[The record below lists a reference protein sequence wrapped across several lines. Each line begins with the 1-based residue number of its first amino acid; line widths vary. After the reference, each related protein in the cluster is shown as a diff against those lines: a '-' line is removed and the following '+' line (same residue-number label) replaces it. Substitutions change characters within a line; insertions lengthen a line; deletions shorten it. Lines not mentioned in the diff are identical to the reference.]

1 LADIYNVAKS
11 MIWGTTLRPIF
22 TILLLVLLGPGAG
35 LAQTPA
41 QLELFEKNARPVFAE
56 KCQGCH
62 NAKLKSGG
70 FDLSSPSAIKE
81 AASMGIFGNAA
92 EPEKSV
98 IIKALSYESQIKM
111 PPQGKLPAETIAA
124 VREWVAAGA
133 PVPAVTPSAGD
144 SLAGT
149 GVRPVALRGVITD
162 ADKNFWAFR
171 PISQA
176 APPTPKQKD
185 WAGNP
190 VVYPMVNPIDQFI
203 LANLEKNGLKPAP
216 PADKT
221 TLLRR
226 ATFDLTGLPP
236 TEKEL
241 QDFLADK
248 SPKAFEKVVDRLLAS
263 PRYGERWGRH
273 WLDVMRYAD
282 STGSDED
289 HRYPHAWRYRDYVV
303 QAFNDDMPYNQFVR
317 EQLAGDILAADPN
330 SGVGYRGI
338 VATGFLALGKKA
350 LAQKD
355 LPLKRYD
362 VVDDQIDVT
371 AKAFLGLTVTCARCH
386 DHKFDPIATKDYY
399 QLAAIFASTLS
410 YAGGETGDP
419 IQTPLAAPGEFEAF
433 KKQWSAYNAIEKKV
447 TGIIDFDKDAK
458 KFRDLGE
465 QKIAVSMLAAYR
477 VYAKGEAVAAVAAD
491 AKLDEKQLARWVEYL
506 KDSKRPELARWRAA
520 TDANRDIAAHDA
532 APRDAAAEYQEEFRR
547 SAYQYDQ
554 DLSWWKQAQGNFPNA
569 GKIAGPHPR
578 MSVEKDAFFVA
589 VWQDGGPLYRGPLY
603 RSRDEQMAS
612 LSPEKAKQAAALLA
626 QAAEMEKTL
635 PTKEVPMACAVKEGA
650 TMDQKVFVR
659 GDYHNLGDPVEH
671 TVPAILRLS
680 APAPEVKT
688 KSGRLELADW
698 IVDPRNPLPSRVMAN
713 RIWQGHFGD
722 GIVRTPDNYG
732 RLGDR
737 PSNPELLDYLART
750 FMESGWSIKK
760 MNRMIMLS
768 RTYQMS
774 AAFDEATKA
783 KDPENRL
790 ISHFPRQRLSIEEI
804 RDAYL
809 AMGGD
814 LDLTMG
820 GTLDPGVG
828 TDGETSAGRISMNPE
843 KTNRRSIYLPLRRS
857 NLPTLYTLF
866 DFGDAT
872 TPEGHRSPTTVA
884 TQALFVMNSPL
895 VIREAKN
902 VTDTVL
908 KQEKQDKRRVEEIYL
923 RVLDRR
929 PDANE
934 IDKGL
939 TYLTSFR
946 GKWNTIDEETAW
958 TSLTHALMASNEFIF
973 VY

>member
-1 LADIYNVAKS
+1 
-11 MIWGTTLRPIF
+11 
-22 TILLLVLLGPGAG
+22 
-35 LAQTPA
+35 
-41 QLELFEKNARPVFAE
+41 
-56 KCQGCH
+56 
-62 NAKLKSGG
+62 
-70 FDLSSPSAIKE
+70 
-81 AASMGIFGNAA
+81 
-92 EPEKSV
+92 
-98 IIKALSYESQIKM
+98 
-111 PPQGKLPAETIAA
+111 
-124 VREWVAAGA
+124 
-133 PVPAVTPSAGD
+133 
-144 SLAGT
+144 
-149 GVRPVALRGVITD
+149 
-162 ADKNFWAFR
+162 
-171 PISQA
+171 
-176 APPTPKQKD
+176 
-185 WAGNP
+185 
-190 VVYPMVNPIDQFI
+190 
-203 LANLEKNGLKPAP
+203 
-216 PADKT
+216 
-221 TLLRR
+221 
-226 ATFDLTGLPP
+226 
-236 TEKEL
+236 
-241 QDFLADK
+241 
-248 SPKAFEKVVDRLLAS
+248 
-263 PRYGERWGRH
+263 
-273 WLDVMRYAD
+273 MRYAD

-330 SGVGYRGI
+330 SGTGYRGI

-371 AKAFLGLTVTCARCH
+371 SKAFLGLTVTCARCH

-419 IQTPLAAPGEFEAF
+419 IQTPLAPSGVFEAF
-433 KKQWSAYNAIEKKV
+433 KKQWSAYNSVERKIAA
-447 TGIIDFDKDAK
+447 IIDFDKDAQT
-458 KFRDLGE
+458 FRDKAE
-465 QKIAVSMLAAYR
+465 PEIAASMLAAYR
-477 VYAKGEAVAAVAAD
+477 VYAKGEAQAVVALD
-491 AKLDEKQLARWVEYL
+491 AKLDEKMLGKWVEYL
-506 KDSKRPELARWRAA
+506 KDQNRPELSKWRAA
-520 TDANRDIAAHDA
+520 TDANRKAV
-532 APRDAAAEYQEEFRR
+532 AAEYQEEFRR

-554 DLSWWKQAQGNFPNA
+554 DLSWWKQAQGSFPNA
-569 GKIAGPHPR
+569 GKIAGPRPR
-578 MSVEKDAFFVA
+578 MSADKDGFFVA
-589 VWQDGGPLYRGPLY
+589 VWQDSGPLYRT
-603 RSRDEQMAS
+603 RKDQTSS
-612 LSPEKAKQAAALLA
+612 LPAEKSAQLVTLLS

-635 PTKEVPMACAVKEGA
+635 PSKEVPMACAVKEGDVMA
-650 TMDQKVFVR
+650 QKVFLR
-659 GDYHNLGDPVEH
+659 GDYHNPGDAVDR
-671 TVPAILRLS
+671 TVPSILRIS

-698 IVDPRNPLPSRVMAN
+698 IVDTRNPLPSRVMAN

-722 GIVRTPDNYG
+722 GIVRTAENYG
-732 RLGDR
+732 RLGDP
-737 PSNPELLDYLART
+737 PSNPELLDYLAKT
-750 FMESGWSIKK
+750 FVENGWSIKK

-774 AAFDEATKA
+774 AAFDEEKKA

-790 ISHFPRQRLSIEEI
+790 LSHFPRQRLSIEEI

-828 TDGETSAGRISMNPE
+828 TDGETSANRISMNPE

-872 TPEGHRSPTTVA
+872 TPEGHRSSTTVA

-902 VTDTVL
+902 LADTVL

-929 PDANE
+929 PDASE
-934 IDKGL
+934 IDRGL
-939 TYLTSFR
+939 TYLASLR
-946 GKWNTIDEETAW
+946 RKWNEIDEEKAW
-958 TSLTHALMASNEFIF
+958 TSLTHTLMASNEFIF

>member
-1 LADIYNVAKS
+1 MADRDPAAKLLS
-11 MIWGTTLRPIF
+11 CGTTWRPVLAVLP
-22 TILLLVLLGPGAG
+22 LLALHPGAG
-35 LAQTPA
+35 RAQTPA
-41 QLELFEKNARPVFAE
+41 QLELFEKNARPLFVE

-70 FDLSSPSAIKE
+70 IDFSSPAAIKE
-81 AASMGIFGNAA
+81 AAAMGIFGNPA

-98 IIKALSYESQIKM
+98 IVKALSYEGQIKM

-133 PVPAVTPSAGD
+133 PTPAVTPSAGN
-144 SLAGT
+144 SLEGT

-171 PISQA
+171 PIAQA

-185 WAGNP
+185 WAL
-190 VVYPMVNPIDQFI
+190 NPIDQFV
-203 LANLEKNGLKPAP
+203 LANLERNGLRPAP
-216 PADKT
+216 QADKP

-248 SPKAFEKVVDRLLAS
+248 SPQAFEKVVDRLLAS

-303 QAFNDDMPYNQFVR
+303 QSFNDDMPYNQFVR
-317 EQLAGDILAADPN
+317 EQLAGDILAADAN

-386 DHKFDPIATKDYY
+386 DHKFDPIATRDYY
-399 QLAAIFASTLS
+399 QLAAIFANTLS
-410 YAGGETGDP
+410 YTGGETGDP
-419 IQTPLAAPGEFEAF
+419 IQTPLAPPGEFEAF
-433 KKQWSAYNAIEKKV
+433 KKQWSAYNAVEKKIAA
-447 TGIIDFDKDAK
+447 IIDFDKDAGK
-458 KFRDLGE
+458 HRD
-465 QKIAVSMLAAYR
+465 QQAKQIAASMQAAYR
-477 VYAKGEAVAAVAAD
+477 VYGKGEVLAAVAASTR
-491 AKLDEKQLARWVEYL
+491 LDEAQLARWVEYL
-506 KDSKRPELARWRAA
+506 KSDRPELAKWHAA
-520 TDANRDIAAHDA
+520 GDANREQI
-532 APRDAAAEYQEEFRR
+532 AAEYQEEFRR

-554 DLSWWKQAQGNFPNA
+554 DLSWWKQARGSFPNA
-569 GKIAGPHPR
+569 GKIAGPRPR
-578 MSVEKDAFFVA
+578 MDAGKDAFFVSS
-589 VWQDGGPLYRGPLY
+589 WQDSGPMH
-603 RSRDEQMAS
+603 RSQEEQLAS
-612 LSPEKAKQAAALLA
+612 LTPEKAKQAETLLA
-626 QAAEMEKTL
+626 QAADMEKTL
-635 PTKEVPMACAVKEGA
+635 PSKEVPMACAVKEGPGL
-650 TMDQKVFVR
+650 DQKIFVR
-659 GDYHNLGDPVEH
+659 GDYHNLGEPVAR
-671 TVPAILRLS
+671 TVPAILSLS

-713 RIWQGHFGD
+713 RIWQGHFGE
-722 GIVRTPDNYG
+722 GVVRTPDNYG
-732 RLGDR
+732 RLGER
-737 PSNPELLDYLART
+737 PNNPELLDYLART
-750 FMESGWSIKK
+750 FIENGWSIKK

-768 RTYQMS
+768 KTYQMS
-774 AAFDEATKA
+774 AAYDAATKA
-783 KDPENRL
+783 KDPENRML
-790 ISHFPRQRLSIEEI
+790 AHFPRQRLSIEEI

-872 TPEGHRSPTTVA
+872 TPDGHRSPTTVA

-902 VTDTVL
+902 IADAVL
-908 KQEKQDKRRVEEIYL
+908 RQEKQDKRRVEEIYL

-929 PDANE
+929 PDAGE

-946 GKWNTIDEETAW
+946 RKWNQIDEEKAW
-958 TSLTHALMASNEFIF
+958 TSLTHVLMASNEFIF

>member
-1 LADIYNVAKS
+1 
-11 MIWGTTLRPIF
+11 MRPFFTLLPIF
-22 TILLLVLLGPGAG
+22 ALSLGVAE
-35 LAQTPA
+35 AQSPA
-41 QLELFEKNARPVFAE
+41 QLELFEKNARPLFAE

-62 NAKLKSGG
+62 NATVKSGG
-70 FDLSSPSAIKE
+70 IDFSSPGSIKE
-81 AASMGIFGNAA
+81 AASMGIFGSPA

-98 IIKALSYESQIKM
+98 IIQALSYESRIKM
-111 PPQGKLPAETIAA
+111 PPQGKLSAETIAA

-133 PVPAVTPSAGD
+133 PTPALTPSARN
-144 SLAGT
+144 SLEGT

-162 ADKNFWAFR
+162 FDKNFWSFK

-176 APPTPKQKD
+176 GPPTPKQKD
-185 WAGNP
+185 WAI
-190 VVYPMVNPIDQFI
+190 NPIDQFI
-203 LANLEKNGLKPAP
+203 LANLESKGLKPAP

-236 TEKEL
+236 TEREL

-248 SPKAFEKVVDRLLAS
+248 SPRAFERVVDHLLAS

-303 QAFNDDMPYNQFVR
+303 EAFNDDMPYNQFVR
-317 EQLAGDILAADPN
+317 EQLAGDILAADPH

-371 AKAFLGLTVTCARCH
+371 AKAFLGLTITCARCH

-410 YAGGETGDP
+410 YADGATGDP
-419 IQTPLAAPGEFEAF
+419 IQTPLAPPGEFEAF
-433 KKQWSAYNAIEKKV
+433 EKQWKEFNALEKKV
-447 TGIIDFDKDAK
+447 ADIIDFDKDAQQH
-458 KFRDLGE
+458 RDLE
-465 QKIAVSMLAAYR
+465 APKIADSMLAAYR
-477 VYAKGEAVAAVAAD
+477 IYGKGEDVAVVAAGT
-491 AKLDEKQLARWVEYL
+491 KLDANLTRWVGYL
-506 KDSKRPELARWRAA
+506 KDTTRPELAQWRGA
-520 TDANRDIAAHDA
+520 TDQDRKAI
-532 APRDAAAEYQEEFRR
+532 AAEYQEEFRR

-554 DLSWWKQAQGNFPNA
+554 DLSWWKEARSSFPNA
-569 GKIAGPHPR
+569 GKVAGPRPR
-578 MSVEKDAFFVA
+578 LSANHDLFFVA
-589 VWQDGGPLYRGPLY
+589 VWQDGGPLH
-603 RSRDEQMAS
+603 RSREEQMAS
-612 LSPEKAKQAAALLA
+612 LPPEKAKEVEALLA
-626 QAAEMEKTL
+626 QTAEMEKTL
-635 PTKEVPMACAVKEGA
+635 PTKEVSMACAVKEGD
-650 TMDQKVFVR
+650 TMDQKIFVR
-659 GDYHNLGDPVEH
+659 GDYHNLGDPVER
-671 TVPAILRLS
+671 TMPEILRLS
-680 APAPEVKT
+680 APAPVVKT

-698 IVDPRNPLPSRVMAN
+698 IADPRNPLPARVMAN

-732 RLGDR
+732 RLGER
-737 PSNPELLDYLART
+737 PSNPELLDYLAKT
-750 FMESGWSIKK
+750 FVDGGWSIKK
-760 MNRMIMLS
+760 MHRLIMLS
-768 RTYQMS
+768 GTYQMS
-774 AAFDEATKA
+774 ATYDEETKA
-783 KDPENRL
+783 KDPENRML
-790 ISHFPRQRLSIEEI
+790 SHFPRQRLSIEEI

-902 VTDTVL
+902 LADSVL
-908 KQEKQDKRRVEEIYL
+908 KQERKDTPRVEEIYL
-923 RVLDRR
+923 RVLNRR

-934 IDKGL
+934 IDQGL
-939 TYLTSFR
+939 TYLTKFR
-946 GKWNTIDEETAW
+946 EKWKQIDEEQAW
-958 TSLTHALMASNEFIF
+958 TSLTHGLMASNEFIF

>member
-1 LADIYNVAKS
+1 VRP
-11 MIWGTTLRPIF
+11 TLITLFVF
-22 TILLLVLLGPGAG
+22 TAIAQ
-35 LAQTPA
+35 AQTPA
-41 QLELFEKNARPVFAE
+41 ELELFEKNARPLFVD

-70 FDLSSPSAIKE
+70 FDLSSPAAIKE
-81 AASMGIFGNAA
+81 AASMGIFGAA
-92 EPEKSV
+92 ADPEKSPIV
-98 IIKALSYESQIKM
+98 KALTYEGQIKM
-111 PPQGKLPAETIAA
+111 PPQGKLPAESIAA

-133 PVPAVTPSAGD
+133 PIPKVTPPAGD

-162 ADKNFWAFR
+162 ADKNFWAFK
-171 PISQA
+171 PLSQA
-176 APPTPKQKD
+176 APPAPKQKD
-185 WAGNP
+185 W
-190 VVYPMVNPIDQFI
+190 VVNPIDAFI

-216 PADKT
+216 QADKT

-236 TEKEL
+236 TEREL

-248 SPKAFEKVVDRLLAS
+248 SPRAFEKVVDRLLAS

-303 QAFNDDMPYNQFVR
+303 EAFNNDMPYNQFVR

-371 AKAFLGLTVTCARCH
+371 SKAFLGLTVTCARCH
-386 DHKFDPIATKDYY
+386 DHKFDPIATRDYY
-399 QLAAIFASTLS
+399 QLAAVFASTLS
-410 YAGGETGDP
+410 YANGATGDP
-419 IQTPLAAPGEFEAF
+419 IQTPLAPPGEFEAF
-433 KKQWSAYNAIEKKV
+433 KKQWASYNAIEKRV
-447 TGIIDFDKDAK
+447 AAIIDFDKDAQK
-458 KFRDLGE
+458 HRDVGE
-465 QKIAVSMLAAYR
+465 KSIASSMLAAYR
-477 VYAKGEAVAAVAAD
+477 VYAKGEAVAEVAAS
-491 AKLDEKQLARWVEYL
+491 AQIDEKQLARWVDCL
-506 KDSKRPELARWRAA
+506 KDGKGPELAKWRAA
-520 TDANRDIAAHDA
+520 TDANRKDI
-532 APRDAAAEYQEEFRR
+532 AAEYQEEFRR

-554 DLSWWKQAQGNFPNA
+554 DLSWWKQAQSNFPNA

-578 MSVEKDAFFVA
+578 MSAEKDPFFVA
-589 VWQDGGPLYRGPLY
+589 IWQDGGPLY

-612 LSPEKAKQAAALLA
+612 LSPEKAAQAKTLMA
-626 QAAEMEKTL
+626 QAAEMEKAL
-635 PTKEVPMACAVKEGA
+635 PTKEVPMACAVKEG
-650 TMDQKVFVR
+650 TKMLQSVFVR
-659 GDYHNLGDPVEH
+659 GDYHSAGDAVEP
-671 TVPAILRLS
+671 TAPAILQLY
-680 APAPEVKT
+680 APAPFAKT
-688 KSGRLELADW
+688 TSGRLELADW
-698 IVDPRNPLPSRVMAN
+698 IVDPSNPLPSRVMAN

-722 GIVRTPDNYG
+722 GLVRTPDNYG
-732 RLGDR
+732 RLGER
-737 PSNPELLDYLART
+737 PSNSELLDYLAKS
-750 FMESGWSIKK
+750 FVENGWSIKK

-768 RTYQMS
+768 KTYQMS
-774 AAFDEATKA
+774 AVYDEATKA
-783 KDPENRL
+783 KDPENRML
-790 ISHFPRQRLSIEEI
+790 SHFPRQRLSIEEI

-872 TPEGHRSPTTVA
+872 TPDGHRSSTTVA

-902 VTDTVL
+902 VADGVL
-908 KQEKQDKRRVEEIYL
+908 RQEKQDKRRVEEIYV

-934 IDKGL
+934 IDQGL
-939 TYLTSFR
+939 SYLTSLR
-946 GKWNTIDEETAW
+946 HKWSDIDEEKAW

>member
-1 LADIYNVAKS
+1 MRTLAV
-11 MIWGTTLRPIF
+11 LC
-22 TILLLVLLGPGAG
+22 LLSFCLGAG
-35 LAQTPA
+35 QAQTPA
-41 QLELFEKNARPVFAE
+41 QLELFEKNARPLFVS

-70 FDLSSPSAIKE
+70 IDLSSPEAIKE
-81 AASMGIFGNAA
+81 AASMGIFGKPSEA
-92 EPEKSV
+92 EKSV
-98 IIKALSYESQIKM
+98 MVQVLSYESQIKM
-111 PPQGKLPAETIAA
+111 PPQGKLSPEAIAS
-124 VREWVAAGA
+124 VRDWVAAGA
-133 PVPAVTPSAGD
+133 PIPATLPAAGN
-144 SLAGT
+144 SLTGT
-149 GVRPVALRGVITD
+149 GVRPVDLRGVITD
-162 ADKNFWAFR
+162 ADKNFWAFK
-171 PISQA
+171 PLSKTK
-176 APPTPKQKD
+176 APATVQSD
-185 WAGNP
+185 WAIEP
-190 VVYPMVNPIDQFI
+190 LDQFI
-203 LANLEKNGLKPAP
+203 LAGLAKNRLKPSP
-216 PADKT
+216 PADKS

-241 QDFLADK
+241 QAFLADK
-248 SPKAFEKVVDRLLAS
+248 SPKAFESVVDRLLAS

-338 VATGFLALGKKA
+338 IATGFLALGKKA

-362 VVDDQIDVT
+362 VVDDQIEVT
-371 AKAFLGLTVTCARCH
+371 AKSFLGLTVNCARCH

-410 YAGGETGDP
+410 YEKGETGDP
-419 IQTPLAAPGEFEAF
+419 IQTPLAAPGEFETF
-433 KKQWSAYNAIEKKV
+433 KKQWAGFNDVEKKLSK
-447 TGIIDFDKDAK
+447 IIDFDKDAK
-458 KFRDLGE
+458 HQRDIG
-465 QKIAVSMLAAYR
+465 QKQIADSMLAAYR
-477 VYAKGEAVAAVAAD
+477 VYGKRDALAAVAA
-491 AKLDEKQLARWVEYL
+491 ATKLDEAQLARWVDYL
-506 KDSKRPELARWRAA
+506 KNPKRPELAKWVAA
-520 TDANRDIAAHDA
+520 NDSNQKEIADQ
-532 APRDAAAEYQEEFRR
+532 YQEEFRR

-554 DLSWWKQAQGNFPNA
+554 DLSWWKQAQHSFPNA
-569 GKIAGPHPR
+569 GKVAGPRPKLTG
-578 MSVEKDAFFVA
+578 EKDPFFVA
-589 VWQDGGPLYRGPLY
+589 VWQNSGPLHRT
-603 RSRDEQMAS
+603 RDEQLAA
-612 LSPEKAKQAAALLA
+612 LAPEKLREAQSLLA
-626 QAAEMEKTL
+626 QSAELEKTL
-635 PTKEVPMACAVKEGA
+635 PSKEIPMACAVLEGE
-650 TMDQKVFVR
+650 TMDQKIFVR
-659 GDYHNLGDPVEH
+659 GDYHNLGDAVDR
-671 TVPAILRLS
+671 TVPLILSLN
-680 APAPEVKT
+680 APAQPAKT

-722 GIVRTPDNYG
+722 GIVRTPDNFG
-732 RLGDR
+732 RLGER

-768 RTYQMS
+768 NTYQMS
-774 AAFDEATKA
+774 AAFDEDTKL

-790 ISHFPRQRLSIEEI
+790 ISHYPRQRLSIEEI
-804 RDAYL
+804 RDTYL
-809 AMGGD
+809 ALGGD

-828 TDGETSAGRISMNPE
+828 TDGETSANRISMNPE

-866 DFGDAT
+866 DFGDAA
-872 TPEGHRSPTTVA
+872 TPDGKRTSTTVA

-895 VIREAKN
+895 VIREAKSL
-902 VTDTVL
+902 TDTVL
-908 KQEKQDKRRVEEIYL
+908 KQEKQDKRRMEEIYL
-923 RVLDRR
+923 RVLGRNPDSSEMDR
-929 PDANE
+929 
-934 IDKGL
+934 GL
-939 TYLTSFR
+939 SYLQSFR
-946 GKWNTIDEETAW
+946 AKWDQIDESKAW

>member
-1 LADIYNVAKS
+1 MTSRTPSAA
-11 MIWGTTLRPIF
+11 
-22 TILLLVLLGPGAG
+22 LLLSAFSFALT
-35 LAQTPA
+35 AQTTPA
-41 QLELFEKNARPVFAE
+41 GLELFEKNARPLFAE

-70 FDLSSPSAIKE
+70 LDFSSPESIKE
-81 AASMGIFGNAA
+81 AASTGIFGKPA
-92 EPEKSV
+92 EADKSA
-98 IIKALSYESQIKM
+98 IIQALAYESQVKM

-124 VREWVAAGA
+124 LREWVAAGA
-133 PVPAVTPSAGD
+133 PVPATTPSAGNAL
-144 SLAGT
+144 SGT

-162 ADKNFWAFR
+162 ADKNFWSFK
-171 PISQA
+171 PISHA
-176 APPTPKQKD
+176 APPAVKQQD
-185 WAGNP
+185 WAASP
-190 VVYPMVNPIDQFI
+190 LDRFV

-216 PADKT
+216 SADKT

-236 TEKEL
+236 TEKEI

-248 SPKAFEKVVDRLLAS
+248 SPNAYEKVVDRLLAS

-273 WLDVMRYAD
+273 WLDAMRYAD

-289 HRYPHAWRYRDYVV
+289 HRYPHAWRYRDYVI

-317 EQLAGDILAADPN
+317 EQLAGDVLAEDPK

-399 QLAAIFASTLS
+399 QLAAVFASTLS
-410 YAGGETGDP
+410 YTKGQDGDP
-419 IQTPLAAPGEFEAF
+419 VQTPLAPAGQFEAF
-433 KKQWSAYNAIEKKV
+433 KKQWTEYLGVQKDIAKIL
-447 TGIIDFDKDAK
+447 DFDRDAK
-458 KFRDLGE
+458 KHRDE
-465 QKIAVSMLAAYR
+465 QEKQIPAYMQAAYR
-477 VYAKGEAVAAVAAD
+477 VYGKNEPAASVAAD
-491 AKLDEKQLARWVEYL
+491 TKLDEKLLTRWVSYL
-506 KDSKRPELARWRAA
+506 KVKSNPELAKWHAA
-520 TDANRDIAAHDA
+520 TDANRQEIAAQ
-532 APRDAAAEYQEEFRR
+532 YQEDFRR

-554 DLSWWKQAQGNFPNA
+554 DLSWWKQAEQSFPSA
-569 GKIAGPHPR
+569 GKIAGPRPV
-578 MSVEKDAFFVA
+578 MNKQKDPFFVA
-589 VWQDGGPLYRGPLY
+589 TWIENGPLY
-603 RSRDEQMAS
+603 RSKDEQIAT
-612 LSPEKAKQAAALLA
+612 LAPEKAEQIRALLTRS
-626 QAAEMEKTL
+626 AELAKNL
-635 PTKEVPMACAVKEGA
+635 PTQEIPMACAVKEGE
-650 TMDQKVFVR
+650 TMDQKVFIR
-659 GDYHNLGDPVEH
+659 GDYHSLGDKVAP
-671 TVPAILRLS
+671 TVPSILALN
-680 APAPEVKT
+680 APEGPVST

-698 IVDPRNPLPSRVMAN
+698 IVDPRNPIPSRVMMN

-722 GIVRTPDNYG
+722 GIVRTPDNFG
-732 RLGDR
+732 RLGER
-737 PSNPELLDYLART
+737 PSNPELLDYLAAA
-750 FMESGWSIKK
+750 FMENGWSIKK

-768 RTYQMS
+768 STYRMS
-774 AAFDEATKA
+774 AAFDEEKKS

-790 ISHFPRQRLSIEEI
+790 LSHFPRQRLSIEEI

-828 TDGETSAGRISMNPE
+828 TDGETSSSRISMNPE
-843 KTNRRSIYLPLRRS
+843 STNRRSIYLPLRRS

-872 TPEGHRSPTTVA
+872 SPEGKRSPTTVA
-884 TQALFVMNSPL
+884 TQALFVMNSPM
-895 VIREAKN
+895 VIREAKAL
-902 VTDTVL
+902 TDTVL
-908 KQEKQDKRRVEEIYL
+908 KQEKQDRRRIEELYI
-923 RVLDRR
+923 RILDRR
-929 PDANE
+929 PDAGE
-934 IDKGL
+934 IDNGL
-939 TYLTSFR
+939 TYVQSLHR
-946 GKWNTIDEETAW
+946 KWNDISEEKAW
-958 TSLTHALMASNEFIF
+958 TSLCHALMASNEFIY

>member
-1 LADIYNVAKS
+1 MN
-11 MIWGTTLRPIF
+11 MGTISRLSAALCF
-22 TILLLVLLGPGAG
+22 PG
-35 LAQTPA
+35 LFFAQTPA
-41 QLELFEKNARPVFAE
+41 QLELFEKNARPLFVE
-56 KCQGCH
+56 KCQPCH
-62 NAKLKSGG
+62 SAKLRSGG
-70 FDLSSPSAIKE
+70 FDLSTPEGVKE
-81 AASMGIFGNAA
+81 AASIGIFGKPAD
-92 EPEKSV
+92 PENSP
-98 IIKALSYESQIKM
+98 ILRALSYENRIKM
-111 PPQGKLPAETIAA
+111 PPQGRLSPETIAA
-124 VREWVAAGA
+124 VREWVSAGA
-133 PVPAVTPSAGD
+133 PSPAATPSAGN

-162 ADKNFWAFR
+162 ADKNFWSFK
-171 PISQA
+171 PLSHA
-176 APPTPKQKD
+176 APPNPNQQN
-185 WAGNP
+185 WGN
-190 VVYPMVNPIDQFI
+190 NPIDRFI
-203 LANLEKNGLKPAP
+203 LANLEKNGLTPAP
-216 PADKT
+216 QADKT
-221 TLLRR
+221 TLIRR

-241 QDFLADK
+241 QAFLADK
-248 SPKAFEKVVDRLLAS
+248 SPNAFEKVVDRLLAS

-317 EQLAGDILAADPN
+317 EQLAGDILAADPS
-330 SGVGYRGI
+330 SGVGYRGV

-371 AKAFLGLTVTCARCH
+371 AKAFMGLTVTCARCH

-399 QLAAIFASTLS
+399 QMAAIFASTLS
-410 YAGGETGDP
+410 YEKGETGDP
-419 IQTPLAAPGEFEAF
+419 IQTPLAPAGEFEAF
-433 KKQWSAYNAIEKKV
+433 KKQWTAYNELENKINKIV
-447 TGIIDFDKDAK
+447 DFDREGQKQ
-458 KFRDLGE
+458 RDIA
-465 QKIAVSMLAAYR
+465 QKQIADYMLAAYR
-477 VYAKGEAVAAVAAD
+477 VYAQKEPISNES
-491 AKLDEKQLARWVEYL
+491 KLDTAQLARWVDYL
-506 KDSKRPELARWRAA
+506 KDRKRPELAKWHAS
-520 TDANRDIAAHDA
+520 TDANRKEIAAQ
-532 APRDAAAEYQEEFRR
+532 YQEEFRR

-554 DLSWWKQAQGNFPNA
+554 DLSWWKEARHSFPNS
-569 GKIAGPHPR
+569 GKIAGPRPR
-578 MSVEKDAFFVA
+578 MTPDNDGFFVA
-589 VWQDGGPLYRGPLY
+589 VWQDSGPLHIT
-603 RSRDEQMAS
+603 RDRQIAS
-612 LSPEKAKQAAALLA
+612 LDAAKAKEVQTLISQAADL
-626 QAAEMEKTL
+626 EKTL
-635 PTKEVPMACAVKEGA
+635 PRKEVPMACAVKEGP
-650 TMDQKVFVR
+650 TMSQHVFLR
-659 GDYHNLGDPVEH
+659 GDYHSLGDPVQP
-671 TVPAILRLS
+671 TVPSILRLN

-688 KSGRLELADW
+688 NSGRLELANW
-698 IVDPRNPLPSRVMAN
+698 LVDSRNPLPSRVMAN

-732 RLGDR
+732 RLGER
-737 PSNPELLDYLART
+737 PSNPELLDYLATT
-750 FMESGWSIKK
+750 FIDNGWSIKK
-760 MNRMIMLS
+760 MHRLIMLS

-774 AAFDEATKA
+774 AAFDEQKKA

-790 ISHFPRQRLSIEEI
+790 LSHFPRQRLSIEEI

-828 TDGETSAGRISMNPE
+828 TDGETSANRISMNPE

-872 TPEGHRSPTTVA
+872 TPEGHRSSTTVA

-902 VTDTVL
+902 VADTVL
-908 KQEKQDKRRVEEIYL
+908 KQEKQDKRRVQEIYL
-923 RVLDRR
+923 RVLDRL
-929 PDANE
+929 PDNNE
-934 IDKGL
+934 IDSGL
-939 TYLTSFR
+939 TYLSGLR
-946 GKWNTIDEETAW
+946 RKWNQIGEEQAW

>member
-1 LADIYNVAKS
+1 MNLR
-11 MIWGTTLRPIF
+11 TTV
-22 TILLLVLLGPGAG
+22 LLLATSFSAAR
-35 LAQTPA
+35 AQTPA
-41 QLELFEKNARPVFAE
+41 ALELFEKNARPVFVQ
-56 KCQGCH
+56 KCQMCH
-62 NAKLKSGG
+62 NAKMRSGG
-70 FDLSSPSAIKE
+70 FDLSSPEGIKE
-81 AASMGIFGNAA
+81 ASSMGIFGKPADPAA
-92 EPEKSV
+92 SP
-98 IIKALSYESQIKM
+98 ILRALSYENQIKM
-111 PPQGKLPAETIAA
+111 PPQGKLPAETISSIKD
-124 VREWVAAGA
+124 WVAAGA
-133 PVPAVTPSAGD
+133 PSPAATPSAGN

-162 ADKNFWAFR
+162 ADKNFWSFK
-171 PISQA
+171 PLSDA
-176 APPTPKQKD
+176 APPVPAQKD
-185 WAGNP
+185 WAINA
-190 VVYPMVNPIDQFI
+190 IDQFI
-203 LANLEKNGLKPAP
+203 LANLEKKGLQPAP

-236 TEKEL
+236 TEQEL
-241 QDFLADK
+241 SAFLADN
-248 SPKAFEKVVDRLLAS
+248 SPKAYENVVDRLLAS

-338 VATGFLALGKKA
+338 IATGFLALGKKA

-371 AKAFLGLTVTCARCH
+371 ARAFMGLTVTCARCH

-399 QLAAIFASTLS
+399 QMAAIFASTLS
-410 YAGGETGDP
+410 YEKGETGP
-419 IQTPLAAPGEFEAF
+419 PVQTPLVPASEFEAF
-433 KKQWSAYNAIEKKV
+433 SKQWTAYNELQEKVSK
-447 TGIIDFDKDAK
+447 IIDFDEDARK
-458 KFRDLGE
+458 NRDIGE
-465 QKIAVSMLAAYR
+465 KQIAENMLAAYR
-477 VYAKGEAVAAVAAD
+477 IYAQGAAPD
-491 AKLDEKQLARWVEYL
+491 PKLARWVAYL
-506 KDSKRPELARWRAA
+506 KDSKRPELARWHAA
-520 TDANRDIAAHDA
+520 TDANRKAIAAQ
-532 APRDAAAEYQEEFRR
+532 YQEEFHQ
-547 SAYQYDQ
+547 SAYQYEQ
-554 DLSWWKQAQGNFPNA
+554 DLDWWKNAEQSYPKA
-569 GKIAGPHPR
+569 GKIPGPRPQ
-578 MSVEKDAFFVA
+578 MKPDKDAFAIA
-589 VWQDGGPLYRGPLY
+589 VWQNNGPLH
-603 RSRDEQMAS
+603 RSRAEQLAT
-612 LSPEKAKQAAALLA
+612 LKPDQAQQVSALLA
-626 QAAEMEKTL
+626 ELSAQEKNL
-635 PTKEVPMACAVKEGA
+635 PTKEVPMACAVKEGE
-650 TMDQKVFVR
+650 TMNQKVFLR
-659 GDYHNLGDPVEH
+659 GDYHSLGDPVER

-688 KSGRLELADW
+688 RSGRLELADW
-698 IVDPRNPLPSRVMAN
+698 IVDPRNPLPPRVIVN

-722 GIVRTPDNYG
+722 GLVRTPDNYG

-750 FMESGWSIKK
+750 FMENGWSIKK
-760 MNRMIMLS
+760 MTRLIMLS

-774 AAFDEATKA
+774 AAFDEEKKA

-790 ISHFPRQRLSIEEI
+790 LSHFPRQRLSIEEI

-828 TDGETSAGRISMNPE
+828 SDGETSATRISMNPE

-872 TPEGHRSPTTVA
+872 SPEGHRGTTTVA
-884 TQALFVMNSPL
+884 TQALFVMNSPM
-895 VIREAKN
+895 VIREAHN
-902 VTDTVL
+902 LATTVM
-908 KQEKQDKRRVEEIYL
+908 KQQKQDQRRVEEIYL

-929 PDANE
+929 PDAGE
-934 IDKGL
+934 IDRGL
-939 TYLTSFR
+939 TYLAR
-946 GKWNTIDEETAW
+946 LRQKWSSIDEAQAW

>member
-1 LADIYNVAKS
+1 MRLFFTVLALSALS
-11 MIWGTTLRPIF
+11 PRP
-22 TILLLVLLGPGAG
+22 G

-41 QLELFEKNARPVFAE
+41 QLELFEQNARPVFAE

-62 NAKLKSGG
+62 NANLKSGG
-70 FDLSSPSAIKE
+70 LDFSSPAAIKE
-81 AASMGIFGNAA
+81 AASLGIFGGAA

-98 IIKALSYESQIKM
+98 LIKALNYESQIKM

-124 VREWVAAGA
+124 MREWVAAGA
-133 PVPAVTPSAGD
+133 PTPAVTPTAGD
-144 SLAGT
+144 SLEGT

-162 ADKNFWAFR
+162 ADIKFWSFK
-171 PISQA
+171 PLSQA
-176 APPTPKQKD
+176 VPPTPKLKG
-185 WAGNP
+185 WA
-190 VVYPMVNPIDQFI
+190 VNPIDQFV

-248 SPKAFEKVVDRLLAS
+248 SPQAFERVVDRLLAS

-303 QAFNDDMPYNQFVR
+303 AAFNDDMPYNQFVR

-386 DHKFDPIATKDYY
+386 DHKFDPIATRDYY

-410 YAGGETGDP
+410 YAGGATGDP
-419 IQTPLAAPGEFEAF
+419 IQTPLAAPGEYEAF
-433 KKQWSAYNAIEKKV
+433 QKQWNAYNALEKKV
-447 TGIIDFDKDAK
+447 ANLIDFDKDAR
-458 KFRDLGE
+458 KFRDQGE
-465 QKIAVSMLAAYR
+465 QKIATAMLAAYR
-477 VYAKGEAVAAVAAD
+477 VYAKGEALAEVAAET
-491 AKLDEKQLARWVEYL
+491 KLDDNLTRWVEYL
-506 KDSKRPELARWRAA
+506 KDKQHPELAKWRAA
-520 TDANRDIAAHDA
+520 TDENRKAV
-532 APRDAAAEYQEEFRR
+532 AAEYQEEFHR

-554 DLSWWKQAQGNFPNA
+554 DLSWWKEAQNNFPKA

-578 MSVEKDAFFVA
+578 MSAEKDPFFVA
-589 VWQDGGPLYRGPLY
+589 VWQDSGPLHRT
-603 RSRDEQMAS
+603 RDEQLAS
-612 LSPEKAKQAAALLA
+612 LPLEKAKEAAALLA

-635 PTKEVPMACAVKEGA
+635 PTTEVPMACAVKDGE
-650 TMDQKVFVR
+650 TMNQMIFVR
-659 GDYHNLGDPVEH
+659 GDYHNLGEPVER
-671 TVPAILRLS
+671 TVPAILSRI
-680 APAPEVKT
+680 APAPAVKT

-732 RLGDR
+732 RLGER
-737 PSNPELLDYLART
+737 PSNPELLDYLAKT
-750 FMESGWSIKK
+750 FLENGWSIKK

-768 RTYQMS
+768 KTYQMS
-774 AAFDEATKA
+774 AAFDAETKA
-783 KDPENRL
+783 KDPENRM

-872 TPEGHRSPTTVA
+872 TPDGHRSPTTVA
-884 TQALFVMNSPL
+884 TQALFAMNSPL
-895 VIREAKN
+895 VIREARH
-902 VTDTVL
+902 VADAVL

-934 IDKGL
+934 IDRGL
-939 TYLTSFR
+939 TYLTGFR
-946 GKWNTIDEETAW
+946 QKWSQIDEEQAW
-958 TSLTHALMASNEFIF
+958 TSLTHTLMASNEFMF

>member
-1 LADIYNVAKS
+1 
-11 MIWGTTLRPIF
+11 
-22 TILLLVLLGPGAG
+22 
-35 LAQTPA
+35 
-41 QLELFEKNARPVFAE
+41 
-56 KCQGCH
+56 
-62 NAKLKSGG
+62 
-70 FDLSSPSAIKE
+70 
-81 AASMGIFGNAA
+81 
-92 EPEKSV
+92 
-98 IIKALSYESQIKM
+98 
-111 PPQGKLPAETIAA
+111 
-124 VREWVAAGA
+124 
-133 PVPAVTPSAGD
+133 
-144 SLAGT
+144 
-149 GVRPVALRGVITD
+149 
-162 ADKNFWAFR
+162 
-171 PISQA
+171 
-176 APPTPKQKD
+176 
-185 WAGNP
+185 
-190 VVYPMVNPIDQFI
+190 
-203 LANLEKNGLKPAP
+203 
-216 PADKT
+216 
-221 TLLRR
+221 
-226 ATFDLTGLPP
+226 
-236 TEKEL
+236 
-241 QDFLADK
+241 
-248 SPKAFEKVVDRLLAS
+248 
-263 PRYGERWGRH
+263 
-273 WLDVMRYAD
+273 
-282 STGSDED
+282 
-289 HRYPHAWRYRDYVV
+289 
-303 QAFNDDMPYNQFVR
+303 VR

-330 SGVGYRGI
+330 SGAGYRGI

-410 YAGGETGDP
+410 YAGGATGDP

-433 KKQWSAYNAIEKKV
+433 KKQWSAYNATEKKV
-447 TGIIDFDKDAK
+447 AGIIDFDKDAQK
-458 KFRDLGE
+458 NRNME
-465 QKIAVSMLAAYR
+465 ERKIAASMQAAYR

-491 AKLDEKQLARWVEYL
+491 AMLDEKQLARWVEYL
-506 KDSKRPELARWRAA
+506 RDDKRPELTKWHAA
-520 TDANRDIAAHDA
+520 TDANRKDVAAQ
-532 APRDAAAEYQEEFRR
+532 YQEEFHR

-554 DLSWWKQAQGNFPNA
+554 DLSWWKEARGSFPNA

-578 MSVEKDAFFVA
+578 MSAEKDPFFVA
-589 VWQDGGPLYRGPLY
+589 VWQSGGPLY

-612 LSPEKAKQAAALLA
+612 LSPEKAKQAVTLLS

-635 PTKEVPMACAVKEGA
+635 PTKEVPMACAVKEGE

-659 GDYHNLGDPVEH
+659 GDYNNLGDPVER
-671 TVPAILRLS
+671 TVPSILRLS

-698 IVDPRNPLPSRVMAN
+698 IVDPRNPIPSRVMAN
-713 RIWQGHFGD
+713 RIWQGHFGE

-737 PSNPELLDYLART
+737 PSNPELLDYLAKT
-750 FMESGWSIKK
+750 FIDSGWSIKK
-760 MNRMIMLS
+760 MNRLIMLS

-774 AAFDEATKA
+774 AAYDDRTKA

-934 IDKGL
+934 IDRGL
-939 TYLTSFR
+939 TYLTRFR
-946 GKWNTIDEETAW
+946 QKWNQIDEEKAW

>member
-1 LADIYNVAKS
+1 MTCGTALRFCLAVWALSAVAGK
-11 MIWGTTLRPIF
+11 T
-22 TILLLVLLGPGAG
+22 G

-41 QLELFEKNARPVFAE
+41 QLELFEKNARPLFAE
-56 KCQGCH
+56 KCEGCH

-70 FDLSSPSAIKE
+70 FDLSSPNAIKE
-81 AASMGIFGNAA
+81 AASMGIFGSAA
-92 EPEKSV
+92 EPEKSP
-98 IIKALSYESQIKM
+98 ILKALSYESQIKM

-133 PVPAVTPSAGD
+133 PAPAATPTAGD
-144 SLAGT
+144 SLTGT

-162 ADKNFWAFR
+162 FDKNFWSYK
-171 PISQA
+171 PLSQA
-176 APPTPKQKD
+176 APPAPKQKD
-185 WAGNP
+185 WAT
-190 VVYPMVNPIDQFI
+190 NPIDQFI
-203 LANLEKNGLKPAP
+203 LANLEKNGMKPAR

-241 QDFLADK
+241 RDFLADN
-248 SPKAFEKVVDRLLAS
+248 SPKAFETVVDRLLAS
-263 PRYGERWGRH
+263 PRYGERWARH

-303 QAFNDDMPYNQFVR
+303 QAFNDDLPYDQFVR

-371 AKAFLGLTVTCARCH
+371 SKAFLGLTVACARCH

-399 QLAAIFASTLS
+399 QLAGIFASTLS

-419 IQTPLAAPGEFEAF
+419 IQTPLAAAGEFEAF
-433 KKQWSAYNAIEKKV
+433 KKKWSAYNALERKV
-447 TGIIDFDKDAK
+447 AAIIDFDKDA
-458 KFRDLGE
+458 
-465 QKIAVSMLAAYR
+465 QKYRSKMEPGIAADMLAAYR
-477 VYAKGEAVAAVAAD
+477 VYGKGEAAPGVATAAN
-491 AKLDEKQLARWVEYL
+491 LDEKLLARWVEYL
-506 KDSKRPELARWRAA
+506 KDAKRPELAKWRAA
-520 TDANRDIAAHDA
+520 TDANRKEIAAQ
-532 APRDAAAEYQEEFRR
+532 YQEEFHR

-554 DLSWWKQAQGNFPNA
+554 DLSWWKQAQGSFPNA

-578 MSVEKDAFFVA
+578 MSADKDGFFVA
-589 VWQDGGPLYRGPLY
+589 VWQDSGPFF
-603 RSRDEQMAS
+603 RSKEEQIAS
-612 LSPEKAKQAAALLA
+612 IPAEKAKDLAALLEQAAA
-626 QAAEMEKTL
+626 MEKTL
-635 PTKEVPMACAVKEGA
+635 PTQEIPMACAVKEGDSVA
-650 TMDQKVFVR
+650 QKVFLR
-659 GDYHNLGDPVEH
+659 GDYHNLGDPVDH
-671 TVPAILRLS
+671 TVPSILRIS

-688 KSGRLELADW
+688 KSGRLELAEW
-698 IVDPRNPLPSRVMAN
+698 IVDRRNPLPSRVMAN

-722 GIVRTPDNYG
+722 GIVRTPENYG

-737 PSNPELLDYLART
+737 PSNPELLDYLAKS
-750 FMESGWSIKK
+750 FMDDGWSIKK
-760 MNRMIMLS
+760 MHRLIMLS
-768 RTYQMS
+768 KTYQMS
-774 AAFDEATKA
+774 AVYDEETKA
-783 KDPENRL
+783 KDPEDRL
-790 ISHFPRQRLSIEEI
+790 LSHFPRQRLSIEEI

-809 AMGGD
+809 AMGGE

-866 DFGDAT
+866 DFGDAA
-872 TPEGHRSPTTVA
+872 TPEGHRSSTTVA
-884 TQALFVMNSPL
+884 TQALFAMNSPM
-895 VIREAKN
+895 VNREAKN
-902 VTDTVL
+902 VADAAL
-908 KQEKQDKRRVEEIYL
+908 KQEKQDKRRMQEIYL

-934 IDKGL
+934 IDQGL
-939 TYLTSFR
+939 SYMANFR
-946 GKWNTIDEETAW
+946 RKWNQIGEEQAW
-958 TSLTHALMASNEFIF
+958 TSLTHALMVSNEFIF
-973 VY
+973 IY

>member
-1 LADIYNVAKS
+1 MLASK
-11 MIWGTTLRPIF
+11 WLRALPLLIF
-22 TILLLVLLGPGAG
+22 SGIGC
-35 LAQTPA
+35 AQTPA
-41 QLELFEKNARPVFAE
+41 GVELFEKNARPLFVE

-62 NAKLKSGG
+62 NAQLKSGG
-70 FDLSSPSAIKE
+70 FDLSSPGAIKE
-81 AASMGIFGNAA
+81 AASMGIFGTAA
-92 EPEKSV
+92 DPEKSP
-98 IIKALSYESQIKM
+98 ILKALTYEGQIKM
-111 PPQGKLPAETIAA
+111 PPQGKLPAESIAA
-124 VREWVAAGA
+124 VREWVEAGA
-133 PVPAVTPSAGD
+133 PVPAVAPSASE

-162 ADKNFWAFR
+162 ADRNFWSFKPLSHAV
-171 PISQA
+171 
-176 APPTPKQKD
+176 PPVPKQKD
-185 WAGNP
+185 WT
-190 VVYPMVNPIDQFI
+190 VNPIDQFI

-216 PADKT
+216 QADKI

-241 QDFLADK
+241 QDFLADQ

-330 SGVGYRGI
+330 AGVGYRGI

-371 AKAFLGLTVTCARCH
+371 AKAFLGLTVSCARCH
-386 DHKFDPIATKDYY
+386 DHKFDPIATRDYY
-399 QLAAIFASTLS
+399 QLAAVFASTLS
-410 YAGGETGDP
+410 YANGATGDP
-419 IQTPLAAPGEFEAF
+419 IQTPLAPDGEFEAF
-433 KKQWSAYNAIEKKV
+433 KKQWGAYNGLQRRIASL
-447 TGIIDFDKDAK
+447 IDFDKDARK
-458 KFRDLGE
+458 SHDAGE
-465 QKIAVSMLAAYR
+465 KTIAASMQAAYR
-477 VYAKGEAVAAVAAD
+477 VYAKGEAVADVAAST
-491 AKLDEKQLARWVEYL
+491 KLDEKQLARWVDYL
-506 KDSKRPELARWRAA
+506 KDGKGAELAKWRAA
-520 TDANRDIAAHDA
+520 RDANRKDV
-532 APRDAAAEYQEEFRR
+532 AAEYQEEFRR

-554 DLSWWKQAQGNFPNA
+554 DLSWWKQALSSFTNE
-569 GKIAGPHPR
+569 GKVAGPHQR
-578 MSVEKDAFFVA
+578 MSAEKDPFFVA
-589 VWQDGGPLYRGPLY
+589 AWQDGGPLH
-603 RSRDEQMAS
+603 RSREEQLAS
-612 LSPEKAKQAAALLA
+612 LAPEKAKQAQALMA

-635 PTKEVPMACAVKEGA
+635 PAKDVPMACAVKEG
-650 TMDQKVFVR
+650 TKMFQSIFVR
-659 GDYHNLGDPVEH
+659 GDYHNAGDSVEP
-671 TVPAILRLS
+671 TAPKILQLN
-680 APAPEVKT
+680 APAPNVKT
-688 KSGRLELADW
+688 VSGRLELADW
-698 IVDPRNPLPSRVMAN
+698 IVDPRNPLPARVMAN

-732 RLGDR
+732 RLGER
-737 PSNPELLDYLART
+737 PSNPELLDYLAKS
-750 FMESGWSIKK
+750 FMENGWSIKK
-760 MNRMIMLS
+760 MHRMIMLS

-774 AAFDEATKA
+774 AAYDEATKA

-804 RDAYL
+804 RDAFL

-814 LDLTMG
+814 IDLTMG

-902 VTDTVL
+902 VADAVL
-908 KQEKQDKRRVEEIYL
+908 RQEKLDKRRVEELYL
-923 RVLDRR
+923 RVLDRK
-929 PDANE
+929 PNASE
-934 IDKGL
+934 IDQGL
-939 TYLTSFR
+939 SYLTGLR
-946 GKWNTIDEETAW
+946 NKWHDIDEEKAW
-958 TSLTHALMASNEFIF
+958 TSLTHTLMASNEFMF

>member
-1 LADIYNVAKS
+1 MTFA
-11 MIWGTTLRPIF
+11 MTLR
-22 TILLLVLLGPGAG
+22 TLLAALPLFALSAG
-35 LAQTPA
+35 SGNTQTPA
-41 QLELFEKNARPVFAE
+41 QLELFEKNARPLFVE

-70 FDLSSPSAIKE
+70 FDLSSPDGIKD
-81 AASMGIFGNAA
+81 AASIGIFGKAA
-92 EPEKSV
+92 EPEQSP
-98 IIKALSYESQIKM
+98 IIKALGYEGRIKM
-111 PPQGKLPAETIAA
+111 PPQGKLPEETIAA

-133 PVPAVTPSAGD
+133 PTPAGTPSAGN

-162 ADKNFWAFR
+162 ADKNFWAFK
-171 PISQA
+171 PLMQA
-176 APPTPKQKD
+176 APPTPKQPD
-185 WAGNP
+185 WA
-190 VVYPMVNPIDQFI
+190 MSPIDKFV
-203 LANLEKNGLKPAP
+203 LANMEKNGLTPAP
-216 PADKT
+216 QADKT

-241 QDFLADK
+241 QDFIADK
-248 SPKAFEKVVDRLLAS
+248 SPKSYEKVIDRLLAS

-303 QAFNDDMPYNQFVR
+303 EAFNDDLPYNQFVR
-317 EQLAGDILAADPN
+317 EQLAGDILASDPS

-410 YAGGETGDP
+410 YEKGETGDP
-419 IQTPLAAPGEFEAF
+419 IQTPLAASGEFETF
-433 KKQWSAYNAIEKKV
+433 HRQWTTYNEIGEKLRK
-447 TGIIDFDKDAK
+447 IIDFDEDAK
-458 KFRDLGE
+458 KNRELGE
-465 QKIAVSMLAAYR
+465 TQIANSMQSAYR
-477 VYAKGEAVAAVAAD
+477 VYAKGEALKEVASAN
-491 AKLDEKQLARWVEYL
+491 KLDEKQLTRWIEYL
-506 KDSKRPELARWRAA
+506 SNNARPELAKWHAA
-520 TDANRDIAAHDA
+520 NDLNRKEIAAQ
-532 APRDAAAEYQEEFRR
+532 YQEDFRR

-554 DLSWWKQAQGNFPNA
+554 DVSWWKEAQSSFPNS

-578 MSVEKDAFFVA
+578 MSAQKDLFFVA
-589 VWQDGGPLYRGPLY
+589 TWQDGGPLY
-603 RSRDEQMAS
+603 RSRDEQIAT
-612 LSPEKAKQAAALLA
+612 LSPEKRKEALTLVA

-635 PTKEVPMACAVKEGA
+635 PRKEIPMACAVKEGE
-650 TMDQKVFVR
+650 TMNQRVFLR
-659 GDYHNLGDPVEH
+659 GDYHSLGDPVDR
-671 TVPAILRLS
+671 TVPSILRLN

-732 RLGDR
+732 RLGER
-737 PSNPELLDYLART
+737 PTNPALLDYLAKT
-750 FMESGWSIKK
+750 FMENGWSVKK
-760 MNRMIMLS
+760 MNRLIMLS
-768 RTYQMS
+768 KTYQMS
-774 AAFDEATKA
+774 AAFDEEKKA

-790 ISHFPRQRLSIEEI
+790 LSHFPRQRLSVEEI

-820 GTLDPGVG
+820 GTLDSGVG
-828 TDGETSAGRISMNPE
+828 TDGETSASRISMNPE

-872 TPEGHRSPTTVA
+872 SPEGHRSSTTVA

-895 VIREAKN
+895 VVREAKN
-902 VTDTVL
+902 VADMVL
-908 KQEKQDKRRVEEIYL
+908 KQEKRDKRRVEEIYL

-929 PDANE
+929 PDPGE
-934 IDKGL
+934 IDMGL
-939 TYLTSFR
+939 TYLASLR
-946 GKWNTIDEETAW
+946 QKWNEIDEEKAW
-958 TSLTHALMASNEFIF
+958 TSLTHALMASNDFIF

>member
-1 LADIYNVAKS
+1 MN
-11 MIWGTTLRPIF
+11 LRIHLSCALPLLF
-22 TILLLVLLGPGAG
+22 TANLGLLQ
-35 LAQTPA
+35 AQTPA
-41 QLELFEKNARPVFAE
+41 QLELFEKNARPLFVE
-56 KCQGCH
+56 KCQPCH
-62 NAKLKSGG
+62 NAKLRSGG
-70 FDLSSPSAIKE
+70 FDLSSPEGIKE
-81 AASMGIFGNAA
+81 AAAIGIFGKAA
-92 EPEKSV
+92 DPENSP
-98 IIKALSYESQIKM
+98 ILKALSYENRIKM

-124 VREWVAAGA
+124 VRDWVIAGA
-133 PVPAVTPSAGD
+133 PSPAATPAAGN

-162 ADKNFWAFR
+162 ADKNFWSFKPR
-171 PISQA
+171 SQA
-176 APPTPKQKD
+176 APPTPKQPG
-185 WAGNP
+185 WAA
-190 VVYPMVNPIDQFI
+190 NPIDQFI
-203 LANLEKNGLKPAP
+203 LANLEKNGLTPAP

-241 QDFLADK
+241 QAFLADK

-289 HRYPHAWRYRDYVV
+289 HRYPHAWRYRDYVI

-317 EQLAGDILAADPN
+317 EQLAGDILAAEPN
-330 SGVGYRGI
+330 SGIGYRGI

-399 QLAAIFASTLS
+399 QMAAIFASTLS
-410 YAGGETGDP
+410 YEKGETGDP

-433 KKQWSAYNAIEKKV
+433 KKQWTAYNKLEETINK
-447 TGIIDFDKDAK
+447 IINFDDDAK
-458 KFRDLGE
+458 KNRDLG
-465 QKIAVSMLAAYR
+465 QKQIAASMLAAYR
-477 VYAKGEAVAAVAAD
+477 VYAKGETVGRED
-491 AKLDEKQLARWVEYL
+491 KQLTRWVEYL
-506 KDSKRPELARWRAA
+506 KDPKRPELAKWHSA
-520 TDANRDIAAHDA
+520 TDATRADIAAQ
-532 APRDAAAEYQEEFRR
+532 YQEDFRR

-554 DLSWWKQAQGNFPNA
+554 DLNWWKQARNSFPNS
-569 GKIAGPHPR
+569 GKIAGPRPQ
-578 MSVEKDAFFVA
+578 MTADKDPFFVA
-589 VWQDGGPLYRGPLY
+589 IWQNSGPLHRTQ
-603 RSRDEQMAS
+603 DEQLAT
-612 LSPEKAKQAAALLA
+612 LTPEKAHEVQTLLLQAAD
-626 QAAEMEKTL
+626 MEKTL
-635 PTKEVPMACAVKEGA
+635 PRKEIPMACAVKEGE
-650 TMDQKVFVR
+650 TMDQKVFLR
-659 GDYHNLGDPVEH
+659 GDYHSLGDPVAR

-680 APAPEVKT
+680 APAPEVNT
-688 KSGRLELADW
+688 KSGRLELANW

-732 RLGDR
+732 RLGER
-737 PSNPELLDYLART
+737 PNNPELLDYLANT
-750 FMESGWSIKK
+750 FIAGNWSIKK
-760 MNRMIMLS
+760 MHRLIMLS
-768 RTYQMS
+768 STYQMS
-774 AAFDEATKA
+774 AAFDEEKKA

-790 ISHFPRQRLSIEEI
+790 LSHFPRQRLSIEEI

-828 TDGETSAGRISMNPE
+828 TDGETSANRISMNPE

-872 TPEGHRSPTTVA
+872 SPEGHRNPTIVA
-884 TQALFVMNSPL
+884 TQALFVMNSPM
-895 VIREAKN
+895 VIREA
-902 VTDTVL
+902 THIADAVL
-908 KQEKQDKRRVEEIYL
+908 AQQKQDKRRIEEIYL

-934 IDKGL
+934 IDQGL
-939 TYLTSFR
+939 TYMASFR
-946 GKWNTIDEETAW
+946 RKWSDIDQEKAW

>member
-1 LADIYNVAKS
+1 MRPFFTVLPALALS
-11 MIWGTTLRPIF
+11 
-22 TILLLVLLGPGAG
+22 LVVCQ
-35 LAQTPA
+35 AQTPA
-41 QLELFEKNARPVFAE
+41 QLELFETNARPLFAE

-70 FDLSSPSAIKE
+70 IDFSSPAGIKD
-81 AASMGIFGNAA
+81 AASMGIFGNPT
-92 EPEKSV
+92 EPEKS
-98 IIKALSYESQIKM
+98 IIIQALSYERQIKM
-111 PPQGKLPAETIAA
+111 PPQGKLSAETISA
-124 VREWVAAGA
+124 VRDWVAAGA
-133 PVPAVTPSAGD
+133 PIPAITVSAGD
-144 SLAGT
+144 SLEGT

-162 ADKNFWAFR
+162 FDKNFWSFR

-176 APPTPKQKD
+176 APPVPQQKD
-185 WAGNP
+185 WA
-190 VVYPMVNPIDQFI
+190 VNPIDQFI
-203 LANLEKNGLKPAP
+203 LSNLEKNGLKPAP
-216 PADKT
+216 PADKI

-241 QDFLADK
+241 QDFVADK
-248 SPKAFEKVVDRLLAS
+248 SPKGFEKVVDRLLAS

-386 DHKFDPIATKDYY
+386 DHKFDPIATRDYY
-399 QLAAIFASTLS
+399 QLAAIFSSTLS

-419 IQTPLAAPGEFEAF
+419 IQTPLEPAGEFEAF
-433 KKQWSAYNAIEKKV
+433 LKQWKEFNGLQGKV
-447 TGIIDFDKDAK
+447 TEILDFDKDARK
-458 KFRDLGE
+458 HRDE
-465 QKIAVSMLAAYR
+465 EAPKIAANMLAAWR
-477 VYAKGEAVAAVAAD
+477 IYAKGVAPD
-491 AKLDEKQLARWVEYL
+491 ATLARWVDYL
-506 KDSKRPELARWRAA
+506 KNSSRPELAKWRAA
-520 TDANRDIAAHDA
+520 TDQNREAI
-532 APRDAAAEYQEEFRR
+532 AAEYQEEFRR

-554 DLSWWKQAQGNFPNA
+554 DLNWWKEARGSFPKA
-569 GKIAGPHPR
+569 GKVAGPRPR
-578 MSVEKDAFFVA
+578 MTADKDGFFVA
-589 VWQDGGPLYRGPLY
+589 VWQDSGPLHRT
-603 RSRDEQMAS
+603 REEQMAS
-612 LSPEKAKQAAALLA
+612 LSPEKAKEVEELLA
-626 QAAEMEKTL
+626 KAAELEKSL
-635 PTKEVPMACAVKEGA
+635 PTKEVPMACAVKEGD
-650 TMDQKVFVR
+650 TMAQKIFVR
-659 GDYHNLGDPVEH
+659 GDYHNLGDPVER
-671 TVPAILRLS
+671 TVPSILRLS
-680 APAPEVKT
+680 APAHEVKT

-698 IVDPRNPLPSRVMAN
+698 IVDPSNPLPSRVMAN

-732 RLGDR
+732 RLGER
-737 PSNPELLDYLART
+737 PNNAALLDYLAKT
-750 FMESGWSIKK
+750 FMDGGWSIKK
-760 MNRMIMLS
+760 MHRLIMLS

-774 AAFDEATKA
+774 ATYDEATKA
-783 KDPENRL
+783 KDPENRRL
-790 ISHFPRQRLSIEEI
+790 SHFPRQRLSIEEI

-866 DFGDAT
+866 DFGDAA
-872 TPEGHRSPTTVA
+872 TPDGHRSPTTVA

-902 VTDTVL
+902 VADAVL
-908 KQEKQDKRRVEEIYL
+908 KQERQDKRRVEEIYL

-934 IDKGL
+934 IDQGL
-939 TYLTSFR
+939 TYLTNFR
-946 GKWNTIDEETAW
+946 KKWNQIDEEQAW

>member
-1 LADIYNVAKS
+1 
-11 MIWGTTLRPIF
+11 MRPF
-22 TILLLVLLGPGAG
+22 FATLLVAAG
-35 LAQTPA
+35 MAQAQTPA
-41 QLELFEKNARPVFAE
+41 QLELFEKNARPLFVE

-70 FDLSSPSAIKE
+70 FDLSSPESIKE
-81 AASMGIFGNAA
+81 AASMGIFGSAA
-92 EPEKSV
+92 DAEKSP
-98 IIKALSYESQIKM
+98 IIKALSYEGQIKM

-133 PVPAVTPSAGD
+133 PAPASTPSAGN
-144 SLAGT
+144 SLEGT

-162 ADKNFWAFR
+162 ADKNFWSFK

-185 WAGNP
+185 WGINA
-190 VVYPMVNPIDQFI
+190 IDQFV

-241 QDFLADK
+241 QAFLADK
-248 SPKAFEKVVDRLLAS
+248 SPDAFEKVVDRLLAS

-371 AKAFLGLTVTCARCH
+371 AKAFLGLTVACARCH

-410 YAGGETGDP
+410 YAGGATGDP
-419 IQTPLAAPGEFEAF
+419 IQTPLAPAGEFEAF
-433 KKQWSAYNAIEKKV
+433 KKQWNAYNAVEKKV
-447 TGIIDFDKDAK
+447 NAIIDFDKDARK
-458 KFRDLGE
+458 HRDEGE
-465 QKIAVSMLAAYR
+465 KQIASAMLAAYR
-477 VYAKGEAVAAVAAD
+477 VYAKGEAVAEVAA
-491 AKLDEKQLARWVEYL
+491 AGKLDEKQLAGWVTYL
-506 KDSKRPELARWRAA
+506 SDAKRPELAKWRAA
-520 TDANRDIAAHDA
+520 TDANRKEL
-532 APRDAAAEYQEEFRR
+532 AAEYQETFRR

-554 DLSWWKQAQGNFPNA
+554 DLSWWKEAQGSFPNA
-569 GKIAGPHPR
+569 GKIAGPRPH
-578 MSVEKDAFFVA
+578 MTVEKDPFFVG
-589 VWQDGGPLYRGPLY
+589 VWQDGGPLH
-603 RSRDEQMAS
+603 RSREEQLSS
-612 LSPEKAKQAAALLA
+612 LAPEKAEQAKTLLTQAL
-626 QAAEMEKTL
+626 EMEKAL
-635 PTKEVPMACAVKEGA
+635 PTKEVPMACAVKEGQ
-650 TMDQKVFVR
+650 TMDQKVFLR
-659 GDYHNLGDPVEH
+659 GDYHSLGDAVER

-680 APAPEVKT
+680 APAPPVAT

-698 IVDPRNPLPSRVMAN
+698 IVDARNPLPPRVMAN

-732 RLGDR
+732 RLGER
-737 PSNPELLDYLART
+737 PSNPELLDYLAKA
-750 FMESGWSIKK
+750 FIENGWSIKK

-768 RTYQMS
+768 KTYQMS
-774 AAFDEATKA
+774 ARFDEETKA
-783 KDPENRL
+783 KDPENRMM
-790 ISHFPRQRLSIEEI
+790 SHYPRQRLSIEEI

-809 AMGGD
+809 AIGGD

-872 TPEGHRSPTTVA
+872 TPEGHRNPTTVA
-884 TQALFVMNSPL
+884 TQALFAMNSPM

-902 VTDTVL
+902 VADGVL
-908 KQEKQDKRRVEEIYL
+908 KQEKQDKRRIEEIYL
-923 RVLDRR
+923 RVLDRH

-934 IDKGL
+934 VDRGL
-939 TYLTSFR
+939 TYLTSLR
-946 GKWNTIDEETAW
+946 RKWKEIDEEKAW

>member
-1 LADIYNVAKS
+1 
-11 MIWGTTLRPIF
+11 MIWRTTFRPIF
-22 TILLLVLLGPGAG
+22 AVLPLFTLGLGVG

-81 AASMGIFGNAA
+81 AASMGIFGNPA

-162 ADKNFWAFR
+162 ADKNFWAFK

-176 APPTPKQKD
+176 APPIPKSKD
-185 WAGNP
+185 FAGSP
-190 VVYPMVNPIDQFI
+190 AVGPMVNPIDQFI

-216 PADKT
+216 QADKT

-248 SPKAFEKVVDRLLAS
+248 SSKAFEKVVDRLLAS

-447 TGIIDFDKDAK
+447 AGIIDFDKDAK
-458 KFRDLGE
+458 KSRDLAQ
-465 QKIAVSMLAAYR
+465 QKIAVSMQAAYR

-491 AKLDEKQLARWVEYL
+491 TKLDEKQLARWVDYL
-506 KDSKRPELARWRAA
+506 KDAKRPELAKWRAA
-520 TDANRDIAAHDA
+520 TDANRDSAVQGAALHDVA
-532 APRDAAAEYQEEFRR
+532 AQYQEEFRR

-554 DLSWWKQAQGNFPNA
+554 DLSWWKEARGSFPNA
-569 GKIAGPHPR
+569 GKIAGSRPR
-578 MSVEKDAFFVA
+578 MTVEKDAFFVA
-589 VWQDGGPLYRGPLY
+589 VWQDGGPLHQ
-603 RSRDEQMAS
+603 SSDEQMAL
-612 LSPEKAKQAAALLA
+612 LSPEKAKQVTALLA

-635 PTKEVPMACAVKEGA
+635 PTKEVPMACAVKEGQ
-650 TMDQKVFVR
+650 TIDQKVFVR

-750 FMESGWSIKK
+750 FVESGWSIKK
-760 MNRMIMLS
+760 MNRTIMLS

-774 AAFDEATKA
+774 AAYDEATKM

-809 AMGGD
+809 AIGGD

-902 VTDTVL
+902 VADTVL
-908 KQEKQDKRRVEEIYL
+908 KQDKQDKHRIEEIYL

-929 PDANE
+929 PDASE

-946 GKWNTIDEETAW
+946 RKWNQIDEEQAW